1 MLPIAC
7 SSCSYIL
14 DAFPEVLS
22 VALEDCMH
30 RKDSKELN
38 SALSSG
44 ASGLQVL
51 VRFLSKK

>member
-7 SSCSYIL
+7 SSYSYIL
-14 DAFPEVLS
+14 CAFPEILS
-22 VALEDCMH
+22 VALGDCMH

-44 ASGLQVL
+44 ASGRQAL
-51 VRFLSKK
+51 VRLLTNP